1 MEFWMIIPIAIFGF
15 IYIVEKLNKIEK
27 KTDARLKRM
36 EDRLQLI
43 TKEMGI
49 IDREPE
55 INKELRQLMEEGKTV
70 TAVKRVREAFGF
82 SLLEA
87 KQYVDKLSKRSS
99 DWWFFSLNHA
109 CIYISSNYKVSNY
122 NDRK

>member
-1 MEFWMIIPIAIFGF
+1 MEFWMVILILAFGF
-15 IYIVEKLNKIEK
+15 IYIAEKLATIEK
-27 KTDARLKRM
+27 KNDARLKRI

-49 IDREPE
+49 VEREPE
-55 INKELRQLMEEGKTV
+55 INKELRQLVEEGKTV

-87 KQYVDKLSKRSS
+87 KQYVDKL
-99 DWWFFSLNHA
+99 
-109 CIYISSNYKVSNY
+109 
-122 NDRK
+122 

>member
-1 MEFWMIIPIAIFGF
+1 MEFWMIIPIAVFGF

-27 KTDARLKRM
+27 KTDARLKRV

-49 IDREPE
+49 VDREPE

-70 TAVKRVREAFGF
+70 TAVKRVREALGF

-87 KQYVDKLSKRSS
+87 KQYVDKL
-99 DWWFFSLNHA
+99 
-109 CIYISSNYKVSNY
+109 
-122 NDRK
+122 

>member
-1 MEFWMIIPIAIFGF
+1 MEFWMVILIVAVGF
-15 IYIVEKLNKIEK
+15 IYIAEKLATIEK
-27 KTDARLKRM
+27 KNDARLKRI

-49 IDREPE
+49 IEREPE
-55 INKELRQLMEEGKTV
+55 INKELRQLVEEGKKV

-87 KQYVDKLSKRSS
+87 KQYVNKL
-99 DWWFFSLNHA
+99 
-109 CIYISSNYKVSNY
+109 
-122 NDRK
+122 

>member
-70 TAVKRVREAFGF
+70 TAVKRVRGFWF

-87 KQYVDKLSKRSS
+87 KQYVDKL
-99 DWWFFSLNHA
+99 
-109 CIYISSNYKVSNY
+109 
-122 NDRK
+122 

>member
-49 IDREPE
+49 VDREPE
-55 INKELRQLMEEGKTV
+55 INKELRQLMEEGK
-70 TAVKRVREAFGF
+70 RLQQLRE
-82 SLLEA
+82 
-87 KQYVDKLSKRSS
+87 
-99 DWWFFSLNHA
+99 
-109 CIYISSNYKVSNY
+109 
-122 NDRK
+122 

>member
-49 IDREPE
+49 VDREPE

-87 KQYVDKLSKRSS
+87 KQYVDNYKKRSS
-99 DWWFFSLNHA
+99 IWVIFSMHHT
-109 CIYISSNYKVSNY
+109 CIYIGSDYNVANY

>member
-1 MEFWMIIPIAIFGF
+1 MEFWMIIPIAVFGF

-70 TAVKRVREAFGF
+70 TAVKRVRGFWVFLTRSEAI
-82 SLLEA
+82 
-87 KQYVDKLSKRSS
+87 
-99 DWWFFSLNHA
+99 
-109 CIYISSNYKVSNY
+109 C
-122 NDRK
+122 

>member
-49 IDREPE
+49 VDREPE
-55 INKELRQLMEEGKTV
+55 INKELRHYGRRKTV

-87 KQYVDKLSKRSS
+87 KQYVD
-99 DWWFFSLNHA
+99 
-109 CIYISSNYKVSNY
+109 NYKKIIHLGDLFQCTIRVFT
-122 NDRK
+122 

>member
-1 MEFWMIIPIAIFGF
+1 MEFWMVILIVAVGF
-15 IYIVEKLNKIEK
+15 IYIAEQLTTIEK
-27 KTDARLKRM
+27 KNDARLKRI

-49 IDREPE
+49 IEREPE
-55 INKELRQLMEEGKTV
+55 INKELHQLVEEGKKI

-87 KQYVDKLSKRSS
+87 KQYVDKL
-99 DWWFFSLNHA
+99 
-109 CIYISSNYKVSNY
+109 
-122 NDRK
+122 

>member
-43 TKEMGI
+43 SKEMGI
-49 IDREPE
+49 VDREPE

-70 TAVKRVREAFGF
+70 TAVKRVREAFRNNF
-82 SLLEA
+82 
-87 KQYVDKLSKRSS
+87 V
-99 DWWFFSLNHA
+99 
-109 CIYISSNYKVSNY
+109 
-122 NDRK
+122 

>member
-1 MEFWMIIPIAIFGF
+1 MEFWMVILIVAVGF
-15 IYIVEKLNKIEK
+15 IYITEKLTTIEK
-27 KTDARLKRM
+27 KNDARLKRI

-49 IDREPE
+49 IEREPE
-55 INKELRQLMEEGKTV
+55 INKELRQLVEEGKKI

-87 KQYVDKLSKRSS
+87 KQYVDKL
-99 DWWFFSLNHA
+99 
-109 CIYISSNYKVSNY
+109 
-122 NDRK
+122 

>member
-49 IDREPE
+49 VDREPE
-55 INKELRQLMEEGKTV
+55 INKELRQLMEEEGKQLQQL
-70 TAVKRVREAFGF
+70 K
-82 SLLEA
+82 
-87 KQYVDKLSKRSS
+87 SKRSF
-99 DWWFFSLNHA
+99 WFFFTRSEA
-109 CIYISSNYKVSNY
+109 IC
-122 NDRK
+122 

>member
-1 MEFWMIIPIAIFGF
+1 
-15 IYIVEKLNKIEK
+15 EK
-27 KTDARLKRM
+27 KNDAHLKRI

-49 IDREPE
+49 VEREPE
-55 INKELRQLMEEGKTV
+55 INKELRQLVEEGKKV

-87 KQYVDKLSKRSS
+87 KQYVNKL
-99 DWWFFSLNHA
+99 
-109 CIYISSNYKVSNY
+109 
-122 NDRK
+122 

>member
-49 IDREPE
+49 VDREPE

-70 TAVKRVREAFGF
+70 TAVKRVRETFGF

-87 KQYVDKLSKRSS
+87 KQYVDKL
-99 DWWFFSLNHA
+99 
-109 CIYISSNYKVSNY
+109 
-122 NDRK
+122 

>member
-1 MEFWMIIPIAIFGF
+1 MEFWMIIPIAVFGF
-15 IYIVEKLNKIEK
+15 MYIIEKLNRIEK

-49 IDREPE
+49 VDREPE
-55 INKELRQLMEEGKTV
+55 INKELRQLMEQGKTV
-70 TAVKRVREAFGF
+70 TAVKRVREAFDF

-87 KQYVDKLSKRSS
+87 KQYVDKL
-99 DWWFFSLNHA
+99 
-109 CIYISSNYKVSNY
+109 
-122 NDRK
+122 